1 MTAPKESTNVTGPAG
16 QGANVAVS
24 RGRSELV
31 ADVILTALL
40 LALFGWA
47 FLEAGEWSFRA
58 YLFPRIVSGA
68 AFVFCGLHLVQAALR
83 LRRGAVDAPA
93 RVHVSAPAAADAAA
107 GGEHEN
113 EVNEDDVE
121 YVFSTAGGRAWAA
134 ALGWVAGFFVL
145 LYVAGLFLTA
155 PLFSLLYLRFAG
167 RQSWRMSV
175 GYAVVIGVVLYVA
188 FEVLLGIAT
197 PPGLF
202 LD

>member
-1 MTAPKESTNVTGPAG
+1 MSPQESTDVTGTAG
-16 QGANVAVS
+16 QGPHAAPS

-31 ADVILTALL
+31 ADVVLTAVLL
-40 LALFGWA
+40 VLFGWA
-47 FLEAGEWSFRA
+47 FLEAGQWSFRA
-58 YLFPRIVSGA
+58 ALFPRIVSGA
-68 AFVFCGLHLVQAALR
+68 AFVFCALHLVQAALR
-83 LRRGAVDAPA
+83 LRRGAVDEPTQG
-93 RVHVSAPAAADAAA
+93 HVPAPAAAEAAA

-121 YVFSTAGGRAWAA
+121 YVFASAGGRAWGA
-134 ALGWVAGFFVL
+134 ALAWVAAFFVL

-167 RQSWRMSV
+167 RQSWRLSV
-175 GYAVVIGVVLYVA
+175 IYAVVIGVVLYVA

-197 PPGLF
+197 PPGLV

>member
-1 MTAPKESTNVTGPAG
+1 MTAPQESTNVTTPGP
-16 QGANVAVS
+16 QTTPS

-31 ADVILTALL
+31 ADVVVTALL

-68 AFVFCGLHLVQAALR
+68 TFVFCALHLVQAALR
-83 LRRGAVDAPA
+83 LRRGDVDAPA
-93 RVHVSAPAAADAAA
+93 PTRVPAPVAADAAA

-113 EVNEDDVE
+113 EVNDDDVE
-121 YVFSTAGGRAWAA
+121 YVFATAGGRAWAA
-134 ALGWVAGFFVL
+134 ALGWITGFFIL

-155 PLFSLLYLRFAG
+155 PLFSLLYLRFGG

-175 GYAVVIGVVLYVA
+175 GYAVAIGVVLYVA
-188 FEVLLGIAT
+188 FELLFGIAT